1 MHITDA
7 QREMR
12 SAFMGGFAGQL
23 LSGMIWAFSAAI
35 STWGPHRRGMA
46 FLFLASM
53 FLFPLTQIVLRLL
66 VRPAKVSAENS
77 LGRLGAQVAFT
88 VPITFLLV
96 AAATLYR
103 ENWFYPAAMIIV
115 GAHYLPFI
123 FLYGMGE
130 FGALAGLLVL
140 GGIGTAAFLP
150 RSFTMGGWLAAFIL
164 ISFAFI
170 GRSVVLA
177 QERGR

>member
-1 MHITDA
+1 MHITVA

-23 LSGMIWAFSAAI
+23 LSGMIWALSAAI
-35 STWGPHRRGMA
+35 STWSPHRRGMA

-66 VRPAKVSAENS
+66 GRPAKVSPENS

-103 ENWFYPAAMIIV
+103 ENWFYPAAMITV

-123 FLYGMGE
+123 FLYGMGQ

-140 GGIGTAAFLP
+140 GGIGTAALLP
-150 RSFTMGGWLAAFIL
+150 RSFTMGGWLAALVL

-170 GRSVVLA
+170 GRGVVLRE
-177 QERGR
+177 ERGG